1 MVRRRQETS
10 WIHRWSR
17 YLIAGIAFLG
27 ILETSYLTFV
37 KLTGGTA
44 VCPTE
49 GCDRV
54 LNSPYASVFG
64 LPLTLFGGLAYLT
77 MFILAV
83 LPLTANAETKLE
95 RRQQLEAQTWPVMFG
110 FALAMVICSSYLMYI
125 MAFEIQA
132 LCPYCITSALFTV
145 TMLAL
150 ILFGNR
156 WKDVGQL
163 LFTGIIIGVITLTG
177 VLALYAPLRAS
188 SGGGGPVAQAGEVG
202 PPITTTSGPA
212 EIALAQHLKSIGAK
226 MYAAWWCPHCH
237 DQKQMFG
244 AEAMAQVPYV
254 ECASDGRNA
263 QPQLCGAVTGF
274 PTWEIKGQMYPGVQS
289 LQKLAE
295 LSGYVGPTTFQSK

>member
-27 ILETSYLTFV
+27 ILETSYLTIV

-44 VCPTE
+44 VCPTQ

-83 LPLTANAETKLE
+83 LPLTANAETHLE
-95 RRQQLEAQTWPVMFG
+95 RRQRLEAQTWPVMFG
-110 FALAMVICSSYLMYI
+110 FSLAMVICSSYLMYI
-125 MAFEIQA
+125 MAFEIQE
-132 LCPYCITSALFTV
+132 LCPYCVTSALFTV

-150 ILFGNR
+150 IVLGNR
-156 WKDVGQL
+156 WKDIGQL
-163 LFTGIIIGVITLTG
+163 FFTGIIIGVITLTG
-177 VLALYAPLRAS
+177 VLAIYAPLKG
-188 SGGGGPVAQAGEVG
+188 SGGIASAQAGEVG

-212 EIALAQHLKSIGAK
+212 EIALAQHLKAIGAK

-244 AEAMAQVPYV
+244 AEAIAQVPYV
-254 ECASDGRNA
+254 ECSSDGRNA

-295 LSGYVGPTTFQSK
+295 LSGYTGSVDFKQ